1 MRLRYYIEDIIDL
14 TTDLVVL
21 ALEVVVAE
29 LEAGE
34 AAVVILGHRLQL
46 SPGPGPIRDQYCD
59 DQSETSI
66 MAS

>member
-1 MRLRYYIEDIIDL
+1 MIY
-14 TTDLVVL
+14 TDLVVL

-34 AAVVILGHRLQL
+34 AAVVIFRHRLQL
-46 SPGPGPIRDQYCD
+46 RPGPGPIRDQHCD

-66 MAS
+66 AVLWPADQ